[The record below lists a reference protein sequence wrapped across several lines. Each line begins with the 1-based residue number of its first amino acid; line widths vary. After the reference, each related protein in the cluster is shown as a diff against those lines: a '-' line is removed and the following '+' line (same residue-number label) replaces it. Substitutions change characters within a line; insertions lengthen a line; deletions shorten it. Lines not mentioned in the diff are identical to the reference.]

1 MKKMKII
8 QAPFETKFAPTV
20 VSNGGWTI
28 PPTSML

>member
-8 QAPFETKFAPTV
+8 QAPFETKFAL